1 MATVTDARFPGGQ
14 TILQWAQAEL
24 AKLGI
29 TNPTVVAR
37 DVPALETWANH
48 ESGGYNPN
56 VLGGR
61 NNPLNTTE
69 GALGFVSQGGS
80 QGDIKDFGTFQ
91 QGVDAQA
98 YNLTH
103 TQRAGYGPILDAL
116 RAGNVNALFAAVD
129 ASSFG
134 THGLT
139 ASSGIGSGPGPGAPG
154 SASNPAQLTKH
165 HSLDLNPL
173 NWWGDITGGVKGDV
187 AKVGVTL
194 AVLGTGL
201 TLIVLG
207 AWKSVNPSTR
217 QSITKATSLAA
228 AA

>member
-1 MATVTDARFPGGQ
+1 MTTVVDARFPGGQ
-14 TILQWAQAEL
+14 TILQWATAEL

-29 TNPTVVAR
+29 TNPTIVAK

-98 YNLTH
+98 YNLEH

-116 RAGNVNALFAAVD
+116 RAGNVSAVFAAVD

-139 ASSGIGSGPGPGAPG
+139 ASSGIGSSPTGSSSSSTSSGA
-154 SASNPAQLTKH
+154 SLTGI
-165 HSLDLNPL
+165 DLNPA
-173 NWWGDITGGVKGDV
+173 NWWGDITGGVKADV

-194 AVLGTGL
+194 AVLGMGL

-207 AWKSVNPSTR
+207 AWKSVNPTAR
-217 QSITKATSLAA
+217 QSITKGAALAA